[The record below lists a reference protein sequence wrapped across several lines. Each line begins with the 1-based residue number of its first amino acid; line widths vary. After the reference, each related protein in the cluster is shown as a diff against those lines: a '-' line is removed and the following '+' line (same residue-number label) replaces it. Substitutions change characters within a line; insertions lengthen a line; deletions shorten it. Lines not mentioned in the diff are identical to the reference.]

1 VAGINV
7 IAAKF
12 AGRARNSSGLEH
24 LPRCRNILRRRLVFS
39 HIARAAQNSGQL
51 GGDPYHGHAPESAWS
66 ASARMHSPAT
76 ILSKLSNRKAKSEH
90 STLREYQHNNGA
102 QIRNADDIH

>member
-1 VAGINV
+1 
-7 IAAKF
+7 
-12 AGRARNSSGLEH
+12 
-24 LPRCRNILRRRLVFS
+24 
-39 HIARAAQNSGQL
+39 
-51 GGDPYHGHAPESAWS
+51 
-66 ASARMHSPAT
+66 MHSLAT

>member
-1 VAGINV
+1 LPQNLQGRPELFRFRA
-7 IAAKF
+7 F
-12 AGRARNSSGLEH
+12 ASLPEH
-24 LPRCRNILRRRLVFS
+24 FAPPAVFS

-76 ILSKLSNRKAKSEH
+76 ILSKLSNRKAKSQH